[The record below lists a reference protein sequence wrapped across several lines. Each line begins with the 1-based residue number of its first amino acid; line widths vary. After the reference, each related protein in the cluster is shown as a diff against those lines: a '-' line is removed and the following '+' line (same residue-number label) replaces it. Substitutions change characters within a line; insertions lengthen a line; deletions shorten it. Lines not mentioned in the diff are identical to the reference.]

1 MTETMPAS
9 KQANLCRHLAHA
21 AITTPKALAVA
32 VQKSQRGQLN
42 YREIDFA
49 VLHQRSDAIAYALN
63 AYGLK
68 SGMKTVLMVTP
79 EY

>member
-1 MTETMPAS
+1 MTETLDVS

-42 YREIDFA
+42 
-49 VLHQRSDAIAYALN
+49 
-63 AYGLK
+63 
-68 SGMKTVLMVTP
+68 
-79 EY
+79 